1 MEEKDF
7 ENILELMVQG
17 ELKPVETLFIK
28 LPDNFEHYLD
38 CGEGE
43 TEETGGLGPVRGE
56 ALQPN
61 VQPVDRGDETGEAAE
76 IRTDDEG
83 CRLPQEVGIFYCV
96 LNILKRLLFRILLR
110 KYFFMWVKY
119 NLMKDS
125 IEKTAKN
132 IEFLRSKVNLILP
145 DYVPGREN

>member
-1 MEEKDF
+1 MQQDAE
-7 ENILELMVQG
+7 
-17 ELKPVETLFIK
+17 
-28 LPDNFEHYLD
+28 
-38 CGEGE
+38 
-43 TEETGGLGPVRGE
+43 
-56 ALQPN
+56 
-61 VQPVDRGDETGEAAE
+61 PVDRGDETGEEEE
-76 IRTDDEG
+76 IWTDDEG
-83 CRLPQEVGIFYCV
+83 CRLPQEVSICIAFFS
-96 LNILKRLLFRILLR
+96 LKINLSNIFRILLR

>member
-1 MEEKDF
+1 MQQNAE
-7 ENILELMVQG
+7 
-17 ELKPVETLFIK
+17 
-28 LPDNFEHYLD
+28 
-38 CGEGE
+38 
-43 TEETGGLGPVRGE
+43 
-56 ALQPN
+56 
-61 VQPVDRGDETGEAAE
+61 PVDRGDEAGEEAE

-83 CRLPQEVGIFYCV
+83 CRLPQEVSIAFFSWNIKLV
-96 LNILKRLLFRILLR
+96 LNIYRILLR